1 MALHLVINVHV
12 GILNDAEREENA
24 FYTYQQQNYH
34 ALLPRIPTHRC
45 LGRMFFGLDP
55 LAYIVD
61 EADDEQNFAERTMYI
76 SLRVGTVAQ
85 RLVLRNHFQNQE
97 DQIAEAFNLMAF
109 TFMVLPAQEGV
120 VWDLAEVNFDVAI
133 ISSFWTPLMNYL
145 HETLVEIESGIQPS
159 APVLIGAGNVPN
171 VDGSPPN
178 SGSTSSASS
187 E

>member
-1 MALHLVINVHV
+1 MM
-12 GILNDAEREENA
+12 DAEREENA

-45 LGRMFFGLDP
+45 VGTMFCRLDL
-55 LAYIVD
+55 LAYLVY
-61 EADDEQNFAERTMYI
+61 EDDEEQNMAEWTMYI
-76 SLRVGTVAQ
+76 SLRVGTIAQ
-85 RLVLRNHFQNQE
+85 RLVLQTHFQNQQ
-97 DQIAEAFNLMAF
+97 DQIAEAFNLLAF

-120 VWDLAEVNFDVAI
+120 VWDLAEVNFNDDTM
-133 ISSFWTPLMNYL
+133 SSFWTPLMNYM

-159 APVLIGAGNVPN
+159 APVPIGDGNVPN